1 MGYQM
6 TADFPLE
13 SSRSERAA
21 FIRRTY
27 AHLAGAILA
36 FVGIEALIFGV
47 LRPSIEGFDQMFF
60 GLLFGTPYSWL
71 IVMVAFIGVSY
82 LAHYWAF
89 NGGSPALQYAGLSL
103 YVVAEAIIFVPL
115 LYVAMFYAGPRGA
128 PGPHAADLTLVAQA
142 GILTLCLFAGLTSVV
157 FFTRKDFSFLGPI
170 IGIAGFIALGVIIC
184 AILFG
189 FTLGLWFSLAMIVLA
204 AGAILYDTSNI
215 LHRFRMDQHVAAAL
229 SLFASV
235 ALLFYY
241 VLLALIQSRR

>member
-1 MGYQM
+1 MGYEM
-6 TADFPLE
+6 SSAFPIE

-47 LRPSIEGFDQMFF
+47 IRPSVEGFDQMFF

-71 IVMVAFIGVSY
+71 VVMLAFIGISY
-82 LAHYWAF
+82 LANYWAF

-115 LYVAMFYAGPRGA
+115 LYVAIFYTNRLEGG
-128 PGPHAADLTLVAQA
+128 AADFTLVGQA
-142 GILTLCLFAGLTSVV
+142 GILTLSLFAGLTSVV
-157 FFTRKDFSFLGPI
+157 FFTGKDFSFLGPI
-170 IGIAGFIALGVIIC
+170 LSIAGFIALGVIVC
-184 AILFG
+184 AIVFGG

-204 AGAILYDTSNI
+204 AGSILYNTSNV

-229 SLFASV
+229 SLFASI

>member
-1 MGYQM
+1 MGYEM
-6 TADFPLE
+6 SEALPIE

-36 FVGIEALIFGV
+36 FVAIEALIFGV
-47 LRPSIEGFDQMFF
+47 IRPSIEGFDQMFF
-60 GLLFGTPYSWL
+60 GLLFGSPLSAL
-71 IVMVAFIGVSY
+71 IVMFAFIGISY
-82 LAHYWAF
+82 LANYWAF

-115 LYVAMFYAGPRGA
+115 LYMAIFYTNRLEGGA
-128 PGPHAADLTLVAQA
+128 PDFTLVGQA
-142 GILTLCLFAGLTSVV
+142 GILTMCLFAGLTSVV
-157 FFTRKDFSFLGPI
+157 FFTGKDFTFLGPI
-170 IGIAGFIALGVIIC
+170 LAIAFAVAFGFIMCALI
-184 AILFG
+184 FG
-189 FTLGLWFSLAMIVLA
+189 FSLGLWFSLAMIVLA
-204 AGAILYDTSNI
+204 GGSILYNTSNV

>member
-1 MGYQM
+1 MGYEM
-6 TADFPLE
+6 NAAFPIE

-36 FVGIEALIFGV
+36 FVALEALFFGV
-47 LRPSIEGFDQMFF
+47 LRPSIQGFDQMLF
-60 GLLFGTPYSWL
+60 GALFGTPYTWL

-82 LAHYWAF
+82 LANYWAY

-115 LYVAMFYAGPRGA
+115 LYVAIFYTNRLEGAGVP
-128 PGPHAADLTLVAQA
+128 DFTLVGQA
-142 GILTLCLFAGLTSVV
+142 GILTMCLFAGLTSVV
-157 FFTRKDFSFLGPI
+157 FLTGKDFSFLGPI
-170 IGIAGFIALGVIIC
+170 LAIASFVALGFILC

-189 FTLGLWFSLAMIVLA
+189 FSLGLLFSLAMIVFA
-204 AGAILYDTSNI
+204 AGSILYNTSNV
-215 LHRFRMDQHVAAAL
+215 LHQFRMDQHVAAAL
-229 SLFASV
+229 SLFAAV

>member
-1 MGYQM
+1 MGYEM
-6 TADFPLE
+6 SEAFPIE

-36 FVGIEALIFGV
+36 FVAIEALIFGV
-47 LRPSIEGFDQMFF
+47 IRPSIEGFDQMFF

-82 LAHYWAF
+82 LANYWAF

-115 LYVAMFYAGPRGA
+115 LYVAIFYTNRLEGG
-128 PGPHAADLTLVAQA
+128 GAADFTLVGQA
-142 GILTLCLFAGLTSVV
+142 GILTMCLFAGLTAVV
-157 FFTRKDFSFLGPI
+157 FFTGKDFSFLGPI
-170 IGIAGFIALGVIIC
+170 IAIASFVALGFIVC

-189 FTLGLWFSLAMIVLA
+189 FSIGLWFSLAMIVLA
-204 AGAILYDTSNI
+204 GGSILYNTSNVM
-215 LHRFRMDQHVAAAL
+215 HRFRMDQHVAAAL